1 MDHHATFSGRVTEA
15 PSAVLDREILRP
27 QFEYELQHLLPFYLA
42 IEKASLNASVALGI
56 MAADQ
61 ARMISAALDQI
72 SAASLQADPT
82 RNFSDISFA
91 IERTVADLLPAEV
104 PSWHVDKS
112 RNDFQACAQRMFAR
126 QRIFQTVRLL
136 DRLSATIVALA
147 ERSAD
152 LPMPGYTHYQAAQ
165 VITPGFYLAAINETL
180 LSTLRRL
187 LTAYADLNQ
196 SPLGAGAMAGLELP
210 WDRQQMARELGFDAP
225 VRSALASV
233 SDRDWTLKISFEF
246 ALFGTAISRFC
257 TDLSMWGSSEYGFID
272 LPDAL
277 AGISSAMPQKKNF
290 TILERIRGET
300 SHLASLH
307 LDFLLGQR
315 NTPYTNL
322 VEVSKEAGRYLLAL
336 FSHIDRIAT
345 LLNLVME
352 QLSFRA
358 DRMREACEREY
369 YGGFA
374 LANALTLR
382 SGIPYRTAQ
391 IIAGEFIRAAVAA
404 QIRPSDLRL
413 AELQSIAGKRG
424 YDLDLSQEQLHE
436 LFDVT
441 ANLVGK
447 QSGGSTQPQQVRT
460 MLAEQRRERDQI
472 LQTWSN
478 LEQQVM
484 TALGR
489 FSPTHDSSTS
499 QG

>member
-1 MDHHATFSGRVTEA
+1 MNDHAAFSGRVTEA

-27 QFEYELQHLLPFYLA
+27 QFDYELQHLLPFYLA
-42 IEKASLNASVALGI
+42 IEKASLNASVALGV
-56 MAADQ
+56 MAPQESA
-61 ARMISAALDQI
+61 AIGAALDQI
-72 SAASLQADPT
+72 SATTLQADPT

-91 IERTVADLLPAEV
+91 IERMVAEQLVAEV
-104 PSWHVDKS
+104 PTWHVDKS
-112 RNDFQACAQRMFAR
+112 RNDFQACAQRMMAR
-126 QRIFQTVRLL
+126 QRIFQSVRLL
-136 DRLSATIVALA
+136 DRLSAAIVALA
-147 ERSAD
+147 EGTAD

-165 VITPGFYLAAINETL
+165 VITPGFYLVSVNEAVV
-180 LSTLRRL
+180 STLRRL
-187 LTAYADLNQ
+187 LAAYADLNQ

-210 WDRQQMARELGFDAP
+210 WDRAQMARELGFDAP

-246 ALFGTAISRFC
+246 ALLGTAISRFC
-257 TDLSMWGSSEYGFID
+257 TDLSMWGSSEHGFID

-322 VEVSKEAGRYLLAL
+322 VEVSKEAGRYLVTL

-345 LLNLVME
+345 LLTLVIE
-352 QLSFRA
+352 QISFRA

-391 IIAGEFIRAAVAA
+391 IIAGEFIRAAIAA
-404 QIRPSDLRL
+404 QTRPAEVRL
-413 AELQSIAGKRG
+413 EALQEIAEKRG
-424 YDLDLSQEQLHE
+424 YSLDLSQEQLRA

-441 ANLVGK
+441 ANLSSK
-447 QSGGSTQPQQVRT
+447 QSAGSTQPEQVRI
-460 MLAEQRRERDQI
+460 MLAEQQHERADLLRE
-472 LQTWSN
+472 WSSR
-478 LEQQVM
+478 EQQVM
-484 TALGR
+484 AALSSL
-489 FSPTHDSSTS
+489 SPEPIQRLES
-499 QG
+499 